1 GNVVADAG
9 TDSGPPPVNDCAYY
23 YCPPISSDGGLV
35 VITFGNPDGGDGG
48 MGFSLDGGQTG
59 SYGNGVT
66 VNPNGQVTLSST
78 DIQLNFALIANWTR
92 GTVSKFDT
100 KNSLPDG
107 GIIEL
112 ARYISVIPIDGLG
125 NTNHSTSAQV
135 YNPSRTAID
144 INSDFWVANFA
155 ANKNQYFSATKIAG
169 NTYD

>member
-1 GNVVADAG
+1 MVERQMMRGAIPVLLLAFGAIAGCTCNGNVSPLTDGGNVVADAG

-100 KNSLPDG
+100 K
-107 GIIEL
+107 
-112 ARYISVIPIDGLG
+112 
-125 NTNHSTSAQV
+125 
-135 YNPSRTAID
+135 
-144 INSDFWVANFA
+144 
-155 ANKNQYFSATKIAG
+155 
-169 NTYD
+169 